1 MKKQSVVRRAALLIM
16 TVLMVVSLAGC
27 SSKTSDTV
35 STVTVEATESANYPD
50 VSISTNAPTAETVE
64 TSASPSPDAK
74 VASSL
79 VEQGE
84 INDAEDI
91 ALPVS
96 GIDETEEVDE
106 EEEIPSLTPT
116 QLNTVNMLNY
126 MTALTQN
133 VTEERK
139 NQLFL
144 ETAYNSFDNL
154 YPNSVD
160 AKTQA
165 QITSLMDTINDYR
178 MISVKRQR
186 LEFIYEQN
194 RAQALRKAIPNPMGL
209 LSVVQSGS
217 LLKAAASVL
226 YMAVDSVTSYQAAT
240 NQADLQFIKD
250 GWELDDAESA
260 ALHTSTKNALTYM
273 FEMVRA
279 YDIPGD
285 YALSRTSVEN
295 FITWS
300 SKPDSQ
306 LVSKIAWFEA
316 HQSTY
321 EKFGPY
327 WLALVRCYYNAGDYE
342 KCLNAINE
350 YESIT
355 TRIFRQNLDFADV
368 LPMVIISAKETM
380 DTPEYIKIAEKYCPL
395 ILSNSKD
402 SNWSIRYFT
411 AQIYLDLYA
420 LTNSATYLDEA
431 YEIAFNNV
439 NELVGAQRE
448 TNTAYLAPV
457 QEAKA
462 DKDATKREKDEVNQY
477 NKIIKEERKTAL
489 PPVNEALYLNCDL
502 LFALAE
508 QRNVPETEK
517 ARIEAILHENGDN
530 IFLTDALDERFWFT
544 SKHEIDEDTINIEYD
559 GKKLVIPATCVTERS
574 VVTVTIFDN
583 SGKTVLDDWKVTG
596 VKRPNNGGFSEFEA
610 TYESEKGKA
619 YKYLAGGLVTIKVV
633 PVAEASDEYLEF
645 EFNVIAIKN
654 LYVFDGIK
662 FERKAN

>member
-1 MKKQSVVRRAALLIM
+1 MKKQSVMRRTALVVV
-16 TVLMVVSLAGC
+16 TVLMVIMLSGC
-27 SSKTSDTV
+27 SSKTSDSNTAV
-35 STVTVEATESANYPD
+35 QIENTASVNYPD
-50 VSISTNAPTAETVE
+50 VIISTSAPTAENVENTV
-64 TSASPSPDAK
+64 SPSPD
-74 VASSL
+74 
-79 VEQGE
+79 GE
-84 INDAEDI
+84 ITSSMEEHGVDQSTEDSD
-91 ALPVS
+91 LVS
-96 GIDETEEVDE
+96 SAASEPEELVE

-116 QLNTVNMLNY
+116 HLNTVNMLNY

-342 KCLNAINE
+342 KCLHAINE

-368 LPMVIISAKETM
+368 LPMVIISAKETK
-380 DTPEYIKIAEKYCPL
+380 DTSDYIKIAEKYCPL

-420 LTNSATYLDEA
+420 LANNATYLDEA
-431 YEIAFNNV
+431 YKIAFNNV
-439 NELVGAQRE
+439 NELVGEQRKINA
-448 TNTAYLAPV
+448 TYLAPV
-457 QEAKA
+457 QEEKA
-462 DKDATKREKDEVNQY
+462 DKDATKREKDEINQY

-502 LFALAE
+502 LFALAK
-508 QRNVPETEK
+508 QRSIPDREK

-530 IFLTDALDERFWFT
+530 IFLTDALDQRFWFT
-544 SKHEIDEDTINIEYD
+544 SKHEIDADAINIEFD
-559 GKKLVIPATCVTERS
+559 GKKLVIPAMCVTERS
-574 VVTVTIFDN
+574 EVTITVFDN
-583 SGKTVLDDWKVTG
+583 SGKTIFDDWKVIE
-596 VKRPNNGGFSEFEA
+596 VKRPNNGGVSEFEV
-610 TYESEKGKA
+610 TYESDTAKS
-619 YKYLAGGLVTIKVV
+619 YKYLLNFPITKHPRQRESA
-633 PVAEASDEYLEF
+633 
-645 EFNVIAIKN
+645 
-654 LYVFDGIK
+654 
-662 FERKAN
+662 